1 MSVGV
6 LAHQGG
12 WDEALLVASPVLV
25 FAGVVWNA
33 KRRAVRQSQH
43 GEGGDSR
50 SDGDRGDG
58 DSQAGSDSR
67 SDGDRGGGQAR
78 GDQARG

>member
-1 MSVGV
+1 MSLGV

-33 KRRAVRQSQH
+33 KRRAVRQSH
-43 GEGGDSR
+43 R
-50 SDGDRGDG
+50 GDRGDG
-58 DSQAGSDSR
+58 R
-67 SDGDRGGGQAR
+67 SDGGSGGGDGQAGGGRSGGGQPR
-78 GDQARG
+78 G